1 MRMLKLSL
9 LMTALLVSAVALLGI
24 WTLRVSRVEGQ
35 ANGPKAAGNG
45 DVNCDGRIS
54 ITDAVSL
61 LHFLF
66 RGGEPPC
73 ALAQEDPGDSAAIV
87 KALGSLEQTLSSCCR
102 RQWPPRPEDIVNLRG
117 FIPGDQIGQGGVIF
131 TVPED
136 RWLVV
141 TDARLAA
148 ALTFVERRGAEEIEK
163 PFSFGSGN
171 LAVFHF
177 SVGLTFAPGSEVV
190 VRHVLGS
197 NGSDTRYNAIGYLT
211 DA

>member
-1 MRMLKLSL
+1 MRLLKLSL

-24 WTLRVSRVEGQ
+24 WTLRVSEVEGQ

-117 FIPGDQIGQGGVIF
+117 SIVGIQFGRGQVIF

-136 RWLVV
+136 RWFVV
-141 TDARLAA
+141 TDTLARRIM
-148 ALTFVERRGAEEIEK
+148 VERRGANEIVK
-163 PFSFGSGN
+163 PFDLEREN
-171 LAVFHF
+171 HF
-177 SVGLTFAPGSEVV
+177 SVGLSFAPGSEVILRDER
-190 VRHVLGS
+190 VRK
-197 NGSDTRYNAIGYLT
+197 SDQSFRYEVIGYLT